1 MESENTTY
9 FAHEAKLFR
18 AFQDAGF
25 EPRVFFEIGSSNSGW
40 SYEMSTL
47 FPAGRFHLFEPL
59 IDHKDFY
66 SENTARILK
75 ARPDFQVHKIA
86 VGDVDGITKMGVD
99 PSGYC
104 ASTLVAEMN
113 ETFTEV
119 IEVPIRR
126 LDTFVFDA
134 DLPRPDVLKID
145 VQGAELAVLIGAGA
159 LLDSVQLIQAE
170 VWLVR
175 GYWEQTPLF
184 HEINEYLGAKGFLFL
199 DFGGVYYG
207 ELHELY
213 AADAFFARKEL
224 LQRCAGKLPKGS
236 LTGKRSAYSS

>member
-1 MESENTTY
+1 MVDSENTTY

-18 AFQDAGF
+18 AFQEVGF
-25 EPRVFFEIGSSNSGW
+25 EPRVIFEIGSSNSGW

-66 SENTARILK
+66 RENTARILK
-75 ARPDFQVHKIA
+75 ARPDFRVHKIA

-99 PSGYC
+99 PSGYG

-126 LDTFVFDA
+126 LDTFVFDV

-170 VWLVR
+170 VWLTR
-175 GYWEQTPLF
+175 GYWKQTPLL
-184 HEINEYLGAKGFLFL
+184 HEIGEYLSGKGFLL
-199 DFGGVYYG
+199 VAFGGSYYSN
-207 ELHELY
+207 LHELY
-213 AADAFFARKEL
+213 ATDAFFAQSQL
-224 LQRCAGKLPKGS
+224 LERYADKLPKGS
-236 LTGKRSAYSS
+236 LTG